1 MDLGKP
7 IGGSMKRTLLF
18 LLLASDAFAIDSVD
32 YMARIERMVASG
44 AITKEAAQIEKLSI
58 IQPSGQLAA
67 QRGIAQRGLASV
79 TPELKPLKIKR
90 FKAEPME
97 LLLD

>member
-1 MDLGKP
+1 
-7 IGGSMKRTLLF
+7 MKRILLF
-18 LLLASDAFAIDSVD
+18 LLFTSQAFAIDSVD

-44 AITKEAAQIEKLSI
+44 AITKEAALTEKLSI
-58 IQPSGQLAA
+58 TQPSGQLAA

-90 FKAEPME
+90 FKAKPME

>member
-1 MDLGKP
+1 
-7 IGGSMKRTLLF
+7 MKFFFLFTLISCNAL
-18 LLLASDAFAIDSVD
+18 AIDSSE
-32 YMARIERMVASG
+32 YMARIEQMVAAG
-44 AITKEAAQIEKLSI
+44 AITKEAAHSEKVQLSRP
-58 IQPSGQLAA
+58 QGQGAV

-90 FKAEPME
+90 FKAKPME

>member
-1 MDLGKP
+1 
-7 IGGSMKRTLLF
+7 MKRTLLF
-18 LLLASDAFAIDSVD
+18 LLLSTHAFAVDSVD

-44 AITKEAAQIEKLSI
+44 AITKEAALTEKMNLT
-58 IQPSGQLAA
+58 QPSGQVAQQRGLA
-67 QRGIAQRGLASV
+67 QRSLASV

-90 FKAEPME
+90 FKAKPME